1 MKEQH
6 LKAKKSSGSAKGP
19 WIFMGITMLLFLLV
33 YLFDKGKADEV
44 AVRFYHLAK
53 EILPMLAVV
62 FVLMVLI
69 NLFMKTSTLIKYM
82 GKGSGL
88 KGWLI
93 AIVGGIISVGAI
105 YLWFPILK
113 NISDKGVK
121 PGLVAT
127 FLYNRGVKLNWLPL
141 MVVYFG
147 IKYVV
152 VLTFVTVLI
161 SVLQGLIIDFFLAGK
176 TKASIPGSGL

>member
-1 MKEQH
+1 MMKKQDS
-6 LKAKKSSGSAKGP
+6 KAKKPSGHTKGP
-19 WIFMGITMLLFLLV
+19 WIFMGISLLLFLAV
-33 YLFDKGKADEV
+33 CFFDKGKADEV
-44 AVRFYHLAK
+44 ATRFYHLSE

-82 GKGSGL
+82 GEGSGL

-105 YLWFPILK
+105 YIWFPILK
-113 NISDKGVK
+113 NIMDKGAK
-121 PGLVAT
+121 QGLVAT
-127 FLYNRGVKLNWLPL
+127 FLYNRGIKLTWLPL
-141 MVVYFG
+141 MVLYFG

-152 VLTFVTVLI
+152 VLTIITVLV
-161 SVLQGLIIDFFLAGK
+161 SVLQGISIDFLIARK
-176 TKASIPGSGL
+176 RETEKS